1 MNKNLIFTDDNNFI
15 IKLKPILPGKWF
27 QFKTSADFPELDDNA
42 KLVVID
48 GDTLPPDNSLPK
60 IMQINRK
67 KIPIVYLFSS
77 LSGKDT
83 MELLDKGVISVIFK
97 DYPPEEIKSRFN
109 HILFHFKYLRN
120 MKNMIENENRTRQF
134 FKVVNSLTSDNDIN
148 EIMNHIL
155 GSMIS
160 VFKLE
165 STVFFMVKNFYL
177 TYKMELGRC
186 RMNYSNAKWEITN
199 PDFKW
204 LKDVINS
211 KKPIYITKRSSREY
225 KRYFH
230 ENTLLLPLVIKEQFL
245 GMIAVGL
252 KQDANELTR
261 NEIILL
267 QAFSEQTAV
276 ALENAKLYWDVIQAR
291 EKLIKTEKEA
301 LLNQAIISLNH
312 EINNPLSIISMEA
325 QLLQQRIG
333 NGNSVNSIESRIAKI
348 EKNIDRIKE
357 ILEKISALNV
367 DNLVLTEYITGK
379 KMLNLYEH

>member
-1 MNKNLIFTDDNNFI
+1 MNKNLIFTDDKILIN
-15 IKLKPILPGKWF
+15 KLKPVLPGKCF
-27 QFKTSADFPELDDNA
+27 QFKTSDNFPEIDDNV
-42 KLVVID
+42 KLIVID

-67 KIPIVYLFSS
+67 KIPIVYIFST
-77 LSGKDT
+77 LSGKET
-83 MELLDKGVISVIFK
+83 IELLNKGVIAIIFK
-97 DYPPEEIKSRFN
+97 DYTPEEIKAKFN
-109 HILFHFKYLRN
+109 HILFHFKYLRK
-120 MKNMIENENRTRQF
+120 MKTMIENENRTRQF

-155 GSMIS
+155 SSMIS

-165 STVFFMVKNFYL
+165 STVFFMVKNFFL

-186 RMNYSNAKWEITN
+186 RMNYSNAKWEIIS
-199 PDFKW
+199 PGFKW
-204 LKDVINS
+204 LKDIITS
-211 KKPIYITKRSSREY
+211 KKPIYITKRSPREY

-261 NEIILL
+261 NEIVLI

-357 ILEKISALNV
+357 ILEKISSLNV